1 MIGTA
6 APPDIQSYY
15 LQVSYTDDRKG
26 FDSEDDEEAER
37 REKAAKQEL
46 IPAFMESQEGY
57 DDEVEKVLG
66 HRYTALSIA
75 AAQSQ
80 APVFPNSC

>member
-1 MIGTA
+1 MMNTA
-6 APPDIQSYY
+6 APPDEQSYD

-57 DDEVEKVLG
+57 DDEVEKSAGPQV
-66 HRYTALSIA
+66 HRTQHCSALAISGA
-75 AAQSQ
+75 CLSQ
-80 APVFPNSC
+80 